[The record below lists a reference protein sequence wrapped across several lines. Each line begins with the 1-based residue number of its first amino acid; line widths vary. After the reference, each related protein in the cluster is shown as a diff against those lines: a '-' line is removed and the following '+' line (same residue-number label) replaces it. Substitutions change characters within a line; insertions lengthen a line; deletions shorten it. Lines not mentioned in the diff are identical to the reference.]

1 MKTTTNR
8 NLRTA
13 AALSAAALTMTLVGC
28 SSGNSMHAGDIDSI
42 RSNPSPS
49 MHTLARR
56 SSDRDNDY
64 ATMRDTNLR
73 MISNDIDKLLLY
85 TDRPS
90 HLSSFPD
97 KH

>member
-1 MKTTTNR
+1 MKTNTNR
-8 NLRTA
+8 ILRTT
-13 AALSAAALTMTLVGC
+13 AALSAAAFAMTLVGC
-28 SSGNSMHAGDIDSI
+28 SSSNSMHAGDIDSI

-56 SSDRDNDY
+56 SDDRSNTN
-64 ATMRDTNLR
+64 AAMRDTNFR
-73 MISNDIDKLLLY
+73 MLSNDIDKLILY

-90 HLSSFPD
+90 HLSSFPN